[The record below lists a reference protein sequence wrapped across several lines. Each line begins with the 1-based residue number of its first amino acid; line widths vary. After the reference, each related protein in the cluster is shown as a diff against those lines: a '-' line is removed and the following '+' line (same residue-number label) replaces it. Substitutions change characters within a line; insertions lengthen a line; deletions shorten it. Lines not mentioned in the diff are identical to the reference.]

1 MDNRQTIDL
10 IRSKVDIVDI
20 IGERI
25 ALTKHGK
32 NYFCVCPFHDDNN
45 PSMSISREKQIYTC
59 FSCHKTGN
67 VFGFLMDYEH
77 MDFSDVLNYLGK
89 RVGIEVKTNK
99 LEGINTSFKEDYDI
113 YNLASMYYH
122 NNLFSKEG
130 NLARNYLQKRSISEQ
145 EIKEFQIG
153 LALKNNSLTE
163 LLVLKKYKLE
173 KLNKLGLTNIDKDLY
188 VDRIMFPLWD
198 INGKVVAFSGRIY
211 KDTDLNIS
219 KYINTKETEIFKKGQ
234 ILYHYHIAK
243 EECRKSK
250 YLLIMEGFMDII
262 RASSVGVKNTIA
274 LMGTALTKE
283 HINLIK
289 RLSSNIIICLDGDVA
304 GEKATMSV
312 GEELLKN
319 DIEAKVIRLPKEDDP
334 DTFILNNGKDKF
346 LRLVDSA
353 MFFSEYKLNT
363 LKANVNFNSSLEKSE
378 YINNAL
384 EQVSKLN
391 DPIRIEII
399 LKTLAKNFDIGYNT
413 LEKRFRDISR
423 KIPDTKKEI
432 VVKSENVHKN
442 KYTKA
447 FEQIVYYLL
456 VDNTMIEILENEKLV
471 FAKSSWRSLI
481 NEICCYYDKYQ
492 QVTIADFY
500 TYIQSKEQLLK
511 QLNSILASNYD
522 EAPTK
527 EKINLYFDVMREN
540 NLNLEVKRLKEKI
553 KEELDPLEQAKYNEE
568 IRKLRMG
575 DE

>member
-399 LKTLAKNFDIGYNT
+399 LKTLAKNFDISYNT

>member
-399 LKTLAKNFDIGYNT
+399 LKALAKNFDIGYNT